1 MFQIHFLFVLFFILS
16 CKFCTLFSSMYFFS
30 LLVLPCASLFDSI
43 RYHLLLYV
51 IHYLSFVSILRS
63 EDNLIFSKHN
73 NLWTALFLRSLS
85 KELFVPQV
93 QQTVHHRLFFSE
105 EGRGARGGGTNW
117 ALLSQLGSQTK
128 HLQDLRLRYSL
139 DYTLDAS
146 N

>member
-1 MFQIHFLFVLFFILS
+1 MFQIHFFFVLFFVLS

-51 IHYLSFVSILRS
+51 IHYLSFVSVFRS
-63 EDNLIFSKHN
+63 EDNLIFSKHD

-93 QQTVHHRLFFSE
+93 QQTVHHRLFF
-105 EGRGARGGGTNW
+105 RRRGGGTNW
-117 ALLSQLGSQTK
+117 TLLSQLGSQTK
-128 HLQDLRLRYSL
+128 HLQDLRSRYSL

-146 N
+146 K

>member
-1 MFQIHFLFVLFFILS
+1 
-16 CKFCTLFSSMYFFS
+16 MYFFS

-51 IHYLSFVSILRS
+51 IHYLSFVSVFRS

-93 QQTVHHRLFFSE
+93 QQTVHHRFFFSE
-105 EGRGARGGGTNW
+105 EGQRAGGGTNW

-128 HLQDLRLRYSL
+128 HLQDLRSRYSL

>member
-1 MFQIHFLFVLFFILS
+1 MRFSFFCLLIFLRSFTLSLPFKERIFLVTS
-16 CKFCTLFSSMYFFS
+16 CKLCTSFSSMYFFS

-51 IHYLSFVSILRS
+51 IHYLSFVSVFRS

-85 KELFVPQV
+85 KERFVPQV
-93 QQTVHHRLFFSE
+93 QQTVHHRLFFRRRGR
-105 EGRGARGGGTNW
+105 GRGA
-117 ALLSQLGSQTK
+117 QTGPFCP
-128 HLQDLRLRYSL
+128 
-139 DYTLDAS
+139 

>member
-1 MFQIHFLFVLFFILS
+1 
-16 CKFCTLFSSMYFFS
+16 MYFFS

-51 IHYLSFVSILRS
+51 IHYLSFVSIFRS
-63 EDNLIFSKHN
+63 EDNLIFPKHN

-93 QQTVHHRLFFSE
+93 QQTVHHRFFFSE
-105 EGRGARGGGTNW
+105 EGRGAGGGGGGCTNW